1 MVAAGGV
8 SRYKRING
16 VLTCGHAAVVPGRT
30 AMSRAFVKEGD
41 EDSGDELP
49 QRPVPR
55 HANYV
60 TPRGLE
66 QLRARARELADR
78 HERLKAESADDSE
91 AKHRLREVE
100 RDQRY
105 VLAQLERAELVDPA
119 QHPADEVRFGATV
132 TVEDEGGHRETYAIV
147 GDDEAEVAA
156 GRISWATPLARSLLG
171 ARVGDRVRCHR
182 PAGERVVGIIAVN
195 YNN

>member
-1 MVAAGGV
+1 
-8 SRYKRING
+8 
-16 VLTCGHAAVVPGRT
+16 
-30 AMSRAFVKEGD
+30 MSRAFVRESD

-49 QRPVPR
+49 QRPVPG

-78 HERLKAESADDSE
+78 HERLQAESADDSE
-91 AKHRLREVE
+91 AKRRLREVE

-119 QHPADEVRFGATV
+119 QHPAGEVRFGATV
-132 TVEDEGGHRETYAIV
+132 TVEDEEGRRETYSIV
-147 GDDEAEVAA
+147 GDDEAEVSA

-171 ARVGDRVRCHR
+171 ARVGDTVRCQR
-182 PAGERVVGIIAVN
+182 PAGELVVEIIAVL
-195 YNN
+195 YNK

>member
-1 MVAAGGV
+1 
-8 SRYKRING
+8 
-16 VLTCGHAAVVPGRT
+16 
-30 AMSRAFVKEGD
+30 MSRAFVKESDDDLGD
-41 EDSGDELP
+41 ALP
-49 QRPVPR
+49 QRPVPD

-66 QLRARARELADR
+66 QLRARVRELAES

-91 AKHRLREVE
+91 AKRKLREVE

-119 QHPADEVRFGATV
+119 QHPVDEVRFGATV
-132 TVEDEGGHRETYAIV
+132 TVEDEQGHRETYSIV
-147 GDDEAEVAA
+147 GDDEAEVSA

-171 ARVGDRVRCHR
+171 AKVGDSVRCRR
-182 PAGERVVGIIAVN
+182 PAGERVVEIIAVN
-195 YNN
+195 YPDRV